1 MNAYQYDPE
10 NVKKAEKYIREALA
24 LGASHAVLFEA
35 PQICWDSRTLLK
47 CMYGCSDWGKNHTC
61 PSRPGNPTMAEMREM
76 FSNYKWG
83 IIIHAGNKHDSQRIS
98 MRLESM
104 AFHDGYYFAMSL
116 SDCGLCK
123 ECAAV
128 NCEDCRNVRQARPA
142 FHSVG
147 IDVFKTVHQFGL
159 PLYTLASRDEPEQNW
174 YSAVFVE

>member
-1 MNAYQYDPE
+1 MAYEFDPV
-10 NVKKAEKYIREALA
+10 NVQKAQKYIDAALA
-24 LGASHAVLFEA
+24 MGATDAVLFEA

-47 CMYGCSDWGKNHTC
+47 CMFGCSDWGKNHTC
-61 PSRPGNPTMAEMREM
+61 PSRPGYPSMAEMREM
-76 FSNYKWG
+76 FSRYKWG
-83 IIIHAGNKHDSQRIS
+83 IIIHTKEKKLSQKIS
-98 MRLESM
+98 FAMESA

-128 NCEDCRNVRQARPA
+128 NCQDCRNVQMARPA

-147 IDVFKTVHQFGL
+147 IDVFKTVNQMGL
-159 PLYTLASRDEPEQNW
+159 PLFTLESRDSEDQNW